1 MDERRIQEQRRARL
15 ADAVCRLSEGN
26 VTAFG
31 RLLGYRGGAFVRQM
45 LGGNRAVS
53 DKTVRH
59 IESLRGMHAW
69 FSQPPARQGGR
80 SATAAHDFDAGPDV
94 YELFPVSLHL
104 RPGVADYAIWSD
116 ETDEDAP
123 ISFHRHWLERRGYVP
138 KRLLA
143 LRARGSGMEPA
154 IHPGDV
160 VVVDTSDTTLRD
172 GHVFA
177 INGFGEMLLRRVH
190 RDDGRWWLSCDNP
203 DQARYPR
210 KAWAEPDCISIGRLV
225 FKQSES
231 I

>member
-15 ADAVCRLSEGN
+15 ADAVRRLSEGN
-26 VTAFG
+26 VAAFG

-45 LGGNRAVS
+45 LCGNRAVS

-69 FSQPPARQGGR
+69 FSQPPAPAGIRET
-80 SATAAHDFDAGPDV
+80 SVAYDFDAGPEM

-104 RPGVADYAIWSD
+104 RPGIADYAIWPD

-123 ISFHRHWLERRGYVP
+123 ITFHRHWLERRGYMP
-138 KRLLA
+138 QCLLA
-143 LRARGSGMEPA
+143 IRVRGCGMEPSIQA
-154 IHPGDV
+154 GDIV
-160 VVVDTSDTTLRD
+160 VVNTSDTTLRD
-172 GHVFA
+172 GQVFA
-177 INGFGEMLLRRVH
+177 INGFGEVLLRRVQ
-190 RDDGRWWLSCDNP
+190 RDGGHWWLSCDNP

-210 KAWAEPDCISIGRLV
+210 KAWAEPDCIPIGRLV